1 MILFTSYQWWV
12 CSLDAGDYDTYYGG
26 QYILVMP
33 ELELVTGIAS
43 RYSQNTYAPRPYFVD
58 YIPAAHQ

>member
-1 MILFTSYQWWV
+1 M
-12 CSLDAGDYDTYYGG
+12 DAGDYDTYYGG